1 MMCFTM
7 SVEEGERDTSNAF
20 VKWWLHDAMQH
31 GR

>member
-1 MMCFTM
+1 M